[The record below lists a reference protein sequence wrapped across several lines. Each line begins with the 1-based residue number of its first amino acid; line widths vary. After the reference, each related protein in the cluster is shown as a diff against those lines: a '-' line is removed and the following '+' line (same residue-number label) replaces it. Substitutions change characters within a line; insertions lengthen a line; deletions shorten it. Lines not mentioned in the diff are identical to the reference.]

1 MEYRP
6 NEHNRRS
13 IRLPGYDYSQ
23 AGAYFVTICIQDQK
37 FLLGETIGSKMQLND
52 AGRMIKTIWAGL
64 PNRFP
69 FAETD
74 QFIVMPNHI
83 HGIIILTE
91 DYMGEHRG
99 GEHKGGGEHKVRPY
113 GEGQPRG
120 TLPDTIGRI
129 IQAFKSITTS
139 EYIVGVR
146 QNSWTPFQG
155 RLWYRNYYEHVIR
168 DENELNRI
176 REYIIYNPANWPEDR
191 ENPDSPRYQE
201 DDAPWE

>member
-1 MEYRP
+1 MKYRP
-6 NEHNRRS
+6 GKHNRRS

-23 AGAYFVTICIQDQK
+23 AGAYFVTICIQNQK
-37 FLLGETIGSKMQLND
+37 SVFGEIIDGEMQLND
-52 AGRMIKTIWAGL
+52 AGRMIRTTWEGL
-64 PNRFP
+64 PNGFP

-91 DYMGEHRG
+91 DYMGEH
-99 GEHKGGGEHKVRPY
+99 KVSPY
-113 GEGQPRG
+113 RADQPRG
-120 TLPDTIGRI
+120 TLPGTIGRI
-129 IQAFKSITTS
+129 IQAFKSITTN

-155 RLWYRNYYEHVIR
+155 RLWHRNYYERVIR

-176 REYIIYNPANWPEDR
+176 REYIVYNPANWPEDR
-191 ENPDSPRYQE
+191 ENPDSPKYQA